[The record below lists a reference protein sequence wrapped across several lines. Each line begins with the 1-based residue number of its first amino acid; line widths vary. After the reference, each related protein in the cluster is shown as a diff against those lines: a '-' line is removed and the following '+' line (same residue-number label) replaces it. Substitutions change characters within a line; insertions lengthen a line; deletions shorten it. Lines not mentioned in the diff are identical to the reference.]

1 MQLKKMTQY
10 DRMGFMDFRKK
21 LPVGI
26 QDFEKLKEEGCVF
39 IDRTALMMRLVREG
53 NAYMLCRPRYFGKS
67 LLISQLASYFRGR
80 RDLFESLEA
89 EGIEKEWLEYAVIL
103 LDFSSGV
110 YSAEGKL
117 SSAIDSFLREFEQFY
132 KLPDSS
138 ASFSIRFSNI
148 IRAAYQKSGRPV
160 VVLVDDFD
168 KPILDAVF
176 TPQETE
182 NKAILRE
189 LYSAISGNDFY
200 LKFVFF
206 AGISKFSSVNI
217 FNGTLQLK
225 DISENPVYG
234 ALCGFTAS
242 DVQSIISN
250 AAIPESSSQE
260 LTLDAEKIFDVVDR
274 WYGGYRFS
282 GNGEIVYNPYS
293 VMNCLDFN
301 SPEAFASGEI
311 RHQFWIQTGQPS
323 MLVRML
329 LKNKWDMF
337 NMLYGLKV
345 DREELMEYQ
354 WTENDITSL
363 IYQAGY
369 LTCSECE
376 GTLVQLSM
384 PNAEVVEGMLKAMLC
399 RFTSIGG
406 LSKSGTELESMR
418 GFLASRN
425 VGGFISRF
433 EQAIQ
438 SLPLI
443 NDDKME
449 CEYVFKMAFH
459 VIANLIG
466 TGVTS
471 DSNSD
476 IMFRVKDD
484 EGKATGYI
492 FELKADKGVA
502 LAEVAADA
510 FLRIES
516 RGYEEVFTKDEIE
529 CRKVCIVFSS
539 DGSGIAGWM
548 SK

>member
-1 MQLKKMTQY
+1 
-10 DRMGFMDFRKK
+10 MDFRKK

-26 QDFEKLKEEGCVF
+26 QDFEKLKEEGCVL
-39 IDRTALMMRLVREG
+39 IDSTELMMRLVRDG

-67 LLISQLASYFRGR
+67 LLVSQLASYFRGR
-80 RDLFESLEA
+80 RDLFEGLAA
-89 EGIEKEWLEYAVIL
+89 EGIEKEWIEYSVIT

-110 YSAEGKL
+110 YSSEGKL
-117 SSAIDSFLREFEQFY
+117 SSAVDYMLRGLEQTY
-132 KLPDSS
+132 RISDAAS
-138 ASFSIRFSNI
+138 SFSDRFSGI

-182 NKAILRE
+182 NREILRE
-189 LYSAISGNDFY
+189 LYGALSGNDFY

-234 ALCGFTAS
+234 TLCGFTAA
-242 DVQSIISN
+242 DVQSII
-250 AAIPESSSQE
+250 AEAEIPESSDPDQS
-260 LTLDAEKIFDVVDR
+260 LDAEKIFDVVDR

-282 GNGEIVYNPYS
+282 AGGEVVYNPYS
-293 VMNCLDFN
+293 VMCCLDFN
-301 SPEAFASGEI
+301 SPSAFLSGEI
-311 RHQFWIQTGQPS
+311 RHQFWIQTGQPT

-329 LKNKWDMF
+329 LKNKWDLF

-354 WTENDITSL
+354 WTENDMLSL
-363 IYQAGY
+363 VYQAGY
-369 LTCSECE
+369 LTCGE
-376 GTLVQLSM
+376 GEGRLVQLSM

-406 LSKSGTELESMR
+406 ISRSGTELESMR
-418 GFLASRN
+418 SFLASRN
-425 VGGFISRF
+425 VGGFISKF

-443 NDDKME
+443 KEDRVE

-476 IMFRVKDD
+476 VMLRVKDG
-484 EGKATGYI
+484 EGKSTGYI

-510 FLRIES
+510 FLSIES

>member
-1 MQLKKMTQY
+1 MIS
-10 DRMGFMDFRKK
+10 MDFRKK
-21 LPVGI
+21 LPLGI
-26 QDFEKLKEEGCVF
+26 QDFEKLREEGCVL
-39 IDRTALMMRLVREG
+39 IDRTSLLLRLVREG

-67 LLISQLASYFRGR
+67 LLVSQLASYFRGR
-80 RDLFESLEA
+80 RDLFESLA
-89 EGIEKEWLEYAVIL
+89 IEGLEKEWTEYAVIL
-103 LDFSSGV
+103 IDFSSGV
-110 YSAEGKL
+110 YSSEGKL
-117 SSAIDSFLREFEQFY
+117 SSAIESMLCDLEQTY
-132 KLPDSS
+132 KIAKSTAP
-138 ASFSIRFSNI
+138 FSIRLSNI

-176 TPQETE
+176 TAQETSNRE
-182 NKAILRE
+182 TLRE
-189 LYSAISGNDFY
+189 LYGAISGNDFY

-217 FNGTLQLK
+217 FNGTLQLR
-225 DISENPVYG
+225 DISGNPVYG
-234 ALCGFTAS
+234 ALCGFTARE
-242 DVQSIISN
+242 VQDIISN
-250 AAIPESSSQE
+250 AKIPESSTEEQN
-260 LTLDAEKIFDVVDR
+260 LDAEKIFDVIDR

-282 GNGEIVYNPYS
+282 GGGEIVYNPYS

-301 SPEAFASGEI
+301 PPEAFSTGEI

-329 LKNKWDMF
+329 LKNKWDLF
-337 NMLYGLKV
+337 NMLYGFKV

-363 IYQAGY
+363 VYQAGY
-369 LTCSECE
+369 LTCGGSE
-376 GTLVQLSM
+376 GSLVQLSM
-384 PNAEVVEGMLKAMLC
+384 PNAEIVEGMLKSMLC
-399 RFTSIGG
+399 RFTSIGE
-406 LSKSGTELESMR
+406 LSRSGAELESMR
-418 GFLASRN
+418 SFLASRN

-443 NDDKME
+443 KDEHMDS
-449 CEYVFKMAFH
+449 EYVLKMAFH

-476 IMFRVKDD
+476 IMLRVKDAD
-484 EGKATGYI
+484 GKSTGYI
-492 FELKADKGVA
+492 FELKTDKGVA

-516 RGYEEVFTKDEIE
+516 RGYEEVFAQDEIE